1 MNTSNTD
8 DNANHMESQVK
19 LSKKRFFNK
28 PTYLIGEKNRGT
40 VTNCRR

>member
-19 LSKKRFFNK
+19 LSKKQFFNK
-28 PTYLIGEKNRGT
+28 PTYLIGGKKPGEK
-40 VTNCRR
+40 